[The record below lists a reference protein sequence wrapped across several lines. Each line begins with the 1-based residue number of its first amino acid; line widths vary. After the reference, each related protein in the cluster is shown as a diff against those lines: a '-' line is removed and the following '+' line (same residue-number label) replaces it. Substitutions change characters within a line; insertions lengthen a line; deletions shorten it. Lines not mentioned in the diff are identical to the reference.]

1 MNKLKQVGAIKEAF
15 YPKWLA
21 NTMVVKKKSG
31 KCKVCVDFTFLNKAY
46 PEDPFL
52 VPQINQPIDATFGHS
67 WMSFLDAIQGY
78 HQIQLALPDQE
89 KTAFLTPT
97 ENYHYRVMSFGLKN
111 ARSTYQRM
119 VMRMFEAQLG

>member
-1 MNKLKQVGAIKEAF
+1 
-15 YPKWLA
+15 
-21 NTMVVKKKSG
+21 MVVKKKSG

-46 PEDPFL
+46 PKDPFL
-52 VPQINQPIDATFGHS
+52 VPRINQTVDATFGHS

-97 ENYHYRVMSFGLKN
+97 ENYHYQVMSFGLKN
-111 ARSTYQRM
+111 AKSTYQRM